1 MKKLN
6 IHTTKYKNLIE
17 EFGKWLQHIN
27 SSETTIYTYTN
38 QIREFLHYLE
48 QNNITEI
55 NKVQHDHIQQFDERI
70 QTRENEMYGGAL
82 SAVQINCIRKT
93 VNVFFK
99 FLRQTKGSSIHSDLI
114 TMKSEKK
121 KIDVL
126 SVEEVG
132 LLLASI
138 DVSEPLGLRTRAI
151 IGLFYG
157 AALRKSELEFC
168 KIDNIYFEDEL
179 VKVEGKGRKERMVP
193 LPERTLEY
201 LKAYIAGCRDLFEDA
216 AEYTDDYL
224 FIQATGKRMT
234 EKAIYKV
241 VHETIDNCG
250 VESIQKKK
258 ITPHIFRHSCAT
270 HLLQAGMDIEDI
282 ARFLGHYS
290 LDSTMIYTHILNGT
304 I

>member
-1 MKKLN
+1 MKKLG
-6 IHTTKYKNLIE
+6 IHTTKYKSLIE

-38 QIREFLHYLE
+38 QVREFLHHLE
-48 QNNITEI
+48 QNNITELNKI
-55 NKVQHDHIQQFDERI
+55 NHQHIQQFDE
-70 QTRENEMYGGAL
+70 QLQVRENEMYGGAL

-99 FLRQTKGSSIHSDLI
+99 FLRQVKGSSIHSDLI

-126 SVEEVG
+126 SVEEVE

-138 DVSEPLGLRTRAI
+138 DVSEPTGLRTRAI

-157 AALRKSELEFC
+157 SAIRKSELEFC
-168 KIDNIYFEDEL
+168 KLENIFWEDEL
-179 VKVEGKGRKERMVP
+179 IRVEGKGRKERMVP

-201 LKAYIAGCRDLFEDA
+201 LKDYIAGCRDLFEDA
-216 AEYTDDYL
+216 AEFTEDYL
-224 FIQATGKRMT
+224 FIEATGKRMS
-234 EKAIYKV
+234 EKAIYKT
-241 VHETIDNCG
+241 VHETIDKSG
-250 VESIQKKK
+250 IESIQKKK

-270 HLLQAGMDIEDI
+270 HLLNAGMDIEDI

-290 LDSTMIYTHILNGT
+290 LDSTMIYTHIANGT